1 MTIEDRRRL
10 PGRSPETATPLW
22 EWWEEITENV
32 GLESDCRVFWALA
45 WPAIVQAR
53 RDDTPIVML
62 GDRWIKLYSDDVEL
76 GDCLGGCANAR
87 KEHAQAGESIIGPVI
102 VPIDALKYAFE

>member
-1 MTIEDRRRL
+1 MTTQDRRTL

-45 WPAIVQAR
+45 WPAIQQAR

-76 GDCLGGCANAR
+76 GGCPGGCANAR
-87 KEHAQAGESIIGPVI
+87 KEYAQAGEDVLGPVI
-102 VPIDALKYAFE
+102 VPMSVFRHAFE